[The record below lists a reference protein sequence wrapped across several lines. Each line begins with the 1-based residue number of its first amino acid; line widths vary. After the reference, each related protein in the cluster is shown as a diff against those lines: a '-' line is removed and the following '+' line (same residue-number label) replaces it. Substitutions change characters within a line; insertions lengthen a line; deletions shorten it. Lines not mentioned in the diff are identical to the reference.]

1 MEIVKRTITIKP
13 VKRIKFSGQTH
24 YDNTGTVFEGA
35 QLSKSGYKTGLT
47 KKEEVDF
54 CEELGLPKGTLS
66 KNNADFWGTLLNL
79 RLNNGKPYFL
89 HIDSLMDEIKVR
101 CLLENSK
108 IAKNEIELKKM
119 PLAEFYVED
128 AEAKAKSEEVI
139 INHKMAAMDALRELT
154 IEDKKGYL
162 RLYGKRGLD
171 MVSDSVV
178 VANLFK
184 EVDVDPVR
192 FLNFY
197 NNPDISLRISIEEMV
212 EAGTLLKKGQYYYF
226 ENEVIGNSVDSVIAF
241 FKDLKNQS
249 LKIAAEAATKKKKK

>member
-1 MEIVKRTITIKP
+1 
-13 VKRIKFSGQTH
+13 
-24 YDNTGTVFEGA
+24 
-35 QLSKSGYKTGLT
+35 
-47 KKEEVDF
+47 
-54 CEELGLPKGTLS
+54 
-66 KNNADFWGTLLNL
+66 
-79 RLNNGKPYFL
+79 
-89 HIDSLMDEIKVR
+89 MDEIKLR

-128 AEAKAKSEEVI
+128 AEAKAKIEEVI
-139 INHKMAAMDALRELT
+139 INHKMAAMDALRDLT

-184 EVDVDPVR
+184 EVDADPVR